1 MLEAL
6 EPLMNS
12 NVITGD
18 TKKAIEEAWESK
30 LKESRDTI
38 EAELRAEFAKR
49 YEHDKGVMVESLD
62 KMIKEGLAKEIA
74 EFKEDKQLLQRERVN
89 YKKSIGEHAN
99 VLKSFVLEQL
109 KKEIAELHADKH
121 AVAENFAK
129 LEEFVVGKLAE
140 EIKEFDQDKKDVV
153 ETKVKLVAEAKKKY
167 AEMKANFVKKSAKVV
182 ETTVESVLKKELAQL
197 KEDITTSRE
206 NNFGRRMFEAFA
218 SEYTSSYLNE
228 KGEVNKLIK
237 QMTAKEEEL
246 ESANKLLSEK
256 EKVIEAK

>member
-109 KKEIAELHADKH
+109 KKEIAELHAD
-121 AVAENFAK
+121 
-129 LEEFVVGKLAE
+129 
-140 EIKEFDQDKKDVV
+140 
-153 ETKVKLVAEAKKKY
+153 
-167 AEMKANFVKKSAKVV
+167 
-182 ETTVESVLKKELAQL
+182 
-197 KEDITTSRE
+197 
-206 NNFGRRMFEAFA
+206 
-218 SEYTSSYLNE
+218 
-228 KGEVNKLIK
+228 
-237 QMTAKEEEL
+237 
-246 ESANKLLSEK
+246 
-256 EKVIEAK
+256 